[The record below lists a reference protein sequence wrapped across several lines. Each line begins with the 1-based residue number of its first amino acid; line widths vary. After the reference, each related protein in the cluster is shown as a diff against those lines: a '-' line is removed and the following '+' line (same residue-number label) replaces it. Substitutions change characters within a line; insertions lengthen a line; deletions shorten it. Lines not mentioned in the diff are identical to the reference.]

1 MVIIHLSGGFGNQ
14 LYSYAFGYAVAKARG
29 EELWIDTAIQDASWF
44 FRNPDI
50 LQMNI
55 KYSNRLS
62 YKIGNRKIDK
72 IFNKLHFYNSI
83 GYTTKVIK
91 ESNMSRI
98 EDWFSTCVN
107 QKGNIYIKGNWSYER
122 LFADVKQEILD
133 MYSFKEPLSKA
144 AQKVADDIINQETS
158 VGIHYRLGDYV
169 KIGIVL
175 DPSFYIEAMD
185 SMAKKYKNPVF
196 YCFSEDLEWV
206 KRQFK
211 DLPYN
216 IKYPKYESYNLGIED
231 FRLFS
236 LCDNQI
242 ISNSSYSWWG
252 AYLNKNPEKYIIAP
266 TDYNGGWKKEIYPKG
281 WDIRSFSFYE
291 KHE

>member
-29 EELWIDTAIQDASWF
+29 EELWIDTAIQDAPWF

-55 KYSNRLS
+55 KYSKRIS

-72 IFNKLHFYNSI
+72 IFNRLRFYNAI
-83 GYTTKVIK
+83 GYTT
-91 ESNMSRI
+91 RI
-98 EDWFSTCVN
+98 IDERDLPNVDNWYSICVN
-107 QKGNIYIKGNWSYER
+107 QKGNIYIKGNWSYEK
-122 LFADVKQEILD
+122 LFFNVKKELLD
-133 MYSFKEPLSKA
+133 MYTFKTPLSEGASIIAK
-144 AQKVADDIINQETS
+144 DIENQEVS

-175 DPSFYIEAMD
+175 DPSFYIDAME
-185 SMAKKYKNPVF
+185 SMSKKYKNPVF
-196 YCFSEDLEWV
+196 YCFSEDTEWV
-206 KRQFK
+206 KKQFVN
-211 DLPYN
+211 LPYD
-216 IKYPKYESYNLGIED
+216 IRYPSYESDNLGIED

-236 LCDNQI
+236 LCKNQI

-252 AYLNKNPEKYIIAP
+252 AYLNKNPNKYVIAP
-266 TDYNGGWKKEIYPKG
+266 TDYDGGWKKEIYPED
-281 WDIRSFSFYE
+281 WDIRAMRIL
-291 KHE
+291 KQ